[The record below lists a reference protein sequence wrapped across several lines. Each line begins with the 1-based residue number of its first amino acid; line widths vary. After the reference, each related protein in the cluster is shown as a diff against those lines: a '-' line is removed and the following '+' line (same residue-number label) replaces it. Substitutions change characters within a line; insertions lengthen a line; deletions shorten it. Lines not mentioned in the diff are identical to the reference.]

1 MIWSKLYSSND
12 PTLVL
17 VAWVLIAVLSLKL
30 IVIWPLKSSLFLTL
44 TVTELVVASPTSSK
58 LSLVNELSAELFAI
72 NASMIWS
79 KLYSSNDPTLVLVAW
94 VSIAVLS
101 LKLIVIWPLKS
112 SLFLTLTVTELVVA
126 SPTSSKLSLVN
137 ELSAELFAI
146 NASMI
151 WSKLYSSNDPTLVL
165 VAWVSIAVLS
175 LKLIVIWPLKSSL
188 FLTLTVTE
196 LVVAS
201 PTSSK
206 LSLVNELRLGFL
218 Q

>member
-1 MIWSKLYSSND
+1 
-12 PTLVL
+12 
-17 VAWVLIAVLSLKL
+17 
-30 IVIWPLKSSLFLTL
+30 
-44 TVTELVVASPTSSK
+44 
-58 LSLVNELSAELFAI
+58 
-72 NASMIWS
+72 
-79 KLYSSNDPTLVLVAW
+79 
-94 VSIAVLS
+94 
-101 LKLIVIWPLKS
+101 
-112 SLFLTLTVTELVVA
+112 
-126 SPTSSKLSLVN
+126 
-137 ELSAELFAI
+137 
-146 NASMI
+146 MI